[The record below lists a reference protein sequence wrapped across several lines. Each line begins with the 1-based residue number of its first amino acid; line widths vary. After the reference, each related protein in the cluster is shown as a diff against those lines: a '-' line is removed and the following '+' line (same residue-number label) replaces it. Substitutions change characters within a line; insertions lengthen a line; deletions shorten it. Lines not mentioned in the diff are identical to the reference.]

1 MYIQIVWNVLSWQC
15 KGYYIKARYFWAFV
29 ALLQSLAVGYRGSTG
44 SLLFPKKS
52 QVPFLKEIKG
62 VKHFLKTES
71 ILETYLH
78 LWQDQ
83 RA

>member
-1 MYIQIVWNVLSWQC
+1 MYIHIVWNVLSWQC
-15 KGYYIKARYFWAFV
+15 KGFYIKARYFWAFV

-62 VKHFLKTES
+62 VKAFSEN
-71 ILETYLH
+71 
-78 LWQDQ
+78 
-83 RA
+83 